1 MSVATAVGVLDEPP
15 EAMDFSLMFGAAAS
29 DVQQHPLRSPL
40 RSSRPAPGPSIA
52 CALDGAHPVLLLK
65 HGAPVPTV
73 DFGDVAP
80 KTTEKRILVLHNDST
95 RTQRVDL
102 RPTSIDKR
110 DALRVYPTSMELEP
124 GGSREMEISWAP
136 ITAGAKMSKKLDF
149 MWNGGSSALKV
160 ELRGVCAKS
169 ASVAAK
175 VAPAISTVATK
186 KAGGASASSA
196 KPLAPVRDTNVIAA
210 APRVGP
216 ASAADLEA
224 VRAPSAAKPWQAA
237 REERASVAAAA
248 ADVVFAPA
256 RLLARLPTATPAAAL
271 PPASPAQADAEAVA
285 AQDAESMLIDFGT
298 GSPAVPLGASVDPLA
313 DALAAAAD
321 ARSMILG
328 IVSPPP
334 PPADAAAE
342 AEAAFL
348 GANMERFNALRG
360 ALRAEDADDAF
371 ESARESLRS
380 SPRPEE
386 SSRGEDESMRAE
398 YESAEEDNGDHA
410 RALAQLASAAFAASP
425 PKPPKPPPATPLG
438 GEADADAGAPLEAS
452 ASSRLLDFS
461 SSFGAGASRAP
472 RPFRPAAPVPQPAPS
487 APVPPPP
494 SDAKAPNVTRRAV
507 ALSKPMTKPMSKPMS
522 KPAIAP
528 ATVAEPTAVEPAATV
543 VAEPPAAAEASGAGI
558 VPGRPL
564 KLSRKPALLAA
575 APAAAP
581 AAATGAA
588 TGAALAPSASSGGA
602 DALGAYYDDNWRE
615 KRTTAYATWI
625 NFALTEQYLAPAT
638 DAAGA
643 VAGEAAAGGAAMG
656 GSSERQRMSL
666 RELEVGLQQASL
678 RAKMARLLRS
688 PEVRMPLVRI
698 EQQVQEDI
706 IAVRPTLNLTAD
718 VGLRTHLLK
727 LLDCYNPVWLRMGV
741 EALIGETAP
750 GGPADTAALRR
761 FVDKRVLTAGKAPAP
776 AWVAKEGTHFEEAA
790 KKAAAH
796 ALGHQ
801 HRAIVRR
808 VLALIWLLDHAKR
821 ARLLRADPCLF
832 RPRLVVR
839 SSRQLANE
847 FSKHFLSGG
856 IGDINRH
863 LGTLGVKLLHEQ
875 TPLDEYDFTIA
886 KGLGAELRDGVR
898 LCKLVDLCTAQLVA
912 AAAGE
917 GGEGAVATAAS
928 EGGITALTL
937 VPAENL
943 SRKTHNARLAL
954 QRMAGCGLLAGLDGL
969 EGDAARLGAELKA
982 RADLVVK
989 GHTEATLDVLWG
1001 LISKGVMPRLAPTR
1015 SVQREVERAHK
1026 IAKRTHGAVV
1036 LPGAQY
1042 ASAADADVSV
1052 RLNAWLAAV
1061 CAARGLRLL
1070 DVGRALQ
1077 DGVALC
1083 LVLRHYLPA
1092 EALATAPS
1100 DACAAAPALPTDD
1113 ELPALAR
1120 ASHAAALEGRS
1131 LSGASLRAAEERLA
1145 AVAAA
1150 VAALGCVPPLVGP
1163 TDAHGCG
1170 PDEHVSSLYLACLF
1184 GRLTQVGQQAS
1195 AASALQGAWRNRHLH
1210 VNMRTMLRRALMAAR
1225 VQQLWRAKRRAAYAR
1240 FTLDARRAPTR
1251 PPLDQ
1256 GGRRA

>member
-1 MSVATAVGVLDEPP
+1 MSVVATVEGVLDEPP

-52 CALDGAHPVLLLK
+52 CALEGAHPVLLLK
-65 HGAPVPTV
+65 HGAPIPTV

-136 ITAGAKMSKKLDF
+136 ITAGAKMSKKFDF

-169 ASVAAK
+169 TSVAAK

-186 KAGGASASSA
+186 KAGGASA
-196 KPLAPVRDTNVIAA
+196 
-210 APRVGP
+210 
-216 ASAADLEA
+216 
-224 VRAPSAAKPWQAA
+224 
-237 REERASVAAAA
+237 
-248 ADVVFAPA
+248 
-256 RLLARLPTATPAAAL
+256 
-271 PPASPAQADAEAVA
+271 QADAEAAA
-285 AQDAESMLIDFGT
+285 AQDAESVLIDFGT
-298 GSPAVPLGASVDPLA
+298 GSPAAPLGASVDPLA

-334 PPADAAAE
+334 PPADVAAE

-348 GANMERFNALRG
+348 GANLERFNALRG
-360 ALRAEDADDAF
+360 APRAEDAEDAF

-386 SSRGEDESMRAE
+386 VSRREDESMRDE
-398 YESAEEDNGDHA
+398 YESAEEDDGDHA
-410 RALAQLASAAFAASP
+410 RALAQVASAAFAASP
-425 PKPPKPPPATPLG
+425 PKPPPAAPLG
-438 GEADADAGAPLEAS
+438 VEADADA
-452 ASSRLLDFS
+452 D
-461 SSFGAGASRAP
+461 
-472 RPFRPAAPVPQPAPS
+472 APV
-487 APVPPPP
+487 
-494 SDAKAPNVTRRAV
+494 
-507 ALSKPMTKPMSKPMS
+507 
-522 KPAIAP
+522 
-528 ATVAEPTAVEPAATV
+528 
-543 VAEPPAAAEASGAGI
+543 EA
-558 VPGRPL
+558 
-564 KLSRKPALLAA
+564 
-575 APAAAP
+575 
-581 AAATGAA
+581 
-588 TGAALAPSASSGGA
+588 ASSGGA

-643 VAGEAAAGGAAMG
+643 VAGDAAAGGAAMG

-666 RELEVGLQQASL
+666 RELEAGLQQASL

-688 PEVRMPLVRI
+688 PEVRTPLVRI

-761 FVDKRVLTAGKAPAP
+761 FVDKRVLTAGKAAAP

-1026 IAKRTHGAVV
+1026 IAKRTHGAIV

-1042 ASAADADVSV
+1042 AAAADAD
-1052 RLNAWLAAV
+1052 
-1061 CAARGLRLL
+1061 
-1070 DVGRALQ
+1070 
-1077 DGVALC
+1077 
-1083 LVLRHYLPA
+1083 
-1092 EALATAPS
+1092 
-1100 DACAAAPALPTDD
+1100 
-1113 ELPALAR
+1113 
-1120 ASHAAALEGRS
+1120 
-1131 LSGASLRAAEERLA
+1131 
-1145 AVAAA
+1145 
-1150 VAALGCVPPLVGP
+1150 
-1163 TDAHGCG
+1163 
-1170 PDEHVSSLYLACLF
+1170 
-1184 GRLTQVGQQAS
+1184 
-1195 AASALQGAWRNRHLH
+1195 
-1210 VNMRTMLRRALMAAR
+1210 
-1225 VQQLWRAKRRAAYAR
+1225 
-1240 FTLDARRAPTR
+1240 ARR
-1251 PPLDQ
+1251 PP
-1256 GGRRA
+1256 